1 MKKENHSALQMDC
14 RLYGLYKTG
23 ILSLKDI
30 IVSRHSITDPA
41 LISQL
46 AKMRRHT
53 ERLETFFDTIEI
65 EYGIDN
71 RMILWRYL
79 VNGEDVS
86 HIARDYH
93 TSHNALMRQISRLMQ
108 EADSYA

>member
-30 IVSRHSITDPA
+30 IVSKHSISDPA
-41 LISQL
+41 LIRQL
-46 AKMRRHT
+46 TQMRQRT
-53 ERLETFFDTIEI
+53 ERLETFFDTIER

-79 VNGEDVS
+79 VNGEDLS

-93 TSHNALMRQISRLMQ
+93 TCHNALMRQISRLMQ